1 MQRYLQPQELE
12 RFGWSYFDTW
22 AAHFGKRTSALEIK
36 PEGGGYRMRDRFAKF
51 YNMPELMAVFREVA
65 DIKTSDM
72 LDIPG
77 LTSVHGGKAEII
89 TTEATPAQKAI
100 MA

>member
-1 MQRYLQPQELE
+1 MLFR
-12 RFGWSYFDTW
+12 S
-22 AAHFGKRTSALEIK
+22 
-36 PEGGGYRMRDRFAKF
+36 RDRFAKF

-77 LTSVHGGKAEII
+77 LPSVHGGKAEII
-89 TTEATPAQKAI
+89 TTETTPAQKAI
-100 MA
+100 MAELSCGQTQSALAA